1 MEQATEREGRIDE
14 EGGLLL
20 PARRLPPPR
29 SITTS
34 AQDYLRSQPAVRR
47 NYPAPADTAAIVLAT
62 NRACDMD
69 FWPNIDYL
77 ATQSPTNQSV
87 IVDVDLNNNNT
98 WLLNKATGIV
108 FGALGACGLAPC
120 PGHNA
125 AHFAYGHMTNVDS
138 KGNIYVS

>member
-1 MEQATEREGRIDE
+1 LNAGSSGVNAFENA
-14 EGGLLL
+14 
-20 PARRLPPPR
+20 
-29 SITTS
+29 
-34 AQDYLRSQPAVRR
+34 
-47 NYPAPADTAAIVLAT
+47 APADTAAIVLAT

-138 KGNIYVS
+138 KGNIYVSETITGRRIQKFVPVK